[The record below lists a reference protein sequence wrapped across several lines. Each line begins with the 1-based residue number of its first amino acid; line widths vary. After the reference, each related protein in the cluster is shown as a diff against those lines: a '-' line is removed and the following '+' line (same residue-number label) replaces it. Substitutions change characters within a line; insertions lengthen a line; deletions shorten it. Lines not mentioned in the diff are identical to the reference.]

1 MNKSIKL
8 TGKAWQIQAQLRQ
21 WAKTPITLAEFIE
34 RNTSKGNHLRLI
46 KGNLPIDK
54 PLKA

>member
-8 TGKAWQIQAQLRQ
+8 TGKAWQIRAQLRE

-34 RNTSKGNHLRLI
+34 RNRKKGTHLRLI
-46 KGNLPIDK
+46 K
-54 PLKA
+54 